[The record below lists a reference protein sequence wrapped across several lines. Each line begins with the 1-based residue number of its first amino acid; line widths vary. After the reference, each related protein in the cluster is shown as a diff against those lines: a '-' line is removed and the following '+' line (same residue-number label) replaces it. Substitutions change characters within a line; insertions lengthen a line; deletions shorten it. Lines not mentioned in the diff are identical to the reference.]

1 MGKIRKGARTPAA
14 RTNLRQGELVRVKS
28 YREILETLDEHWH
41 NRGMYFDPEMVP
53 FCGKTFRVLTRV
65 QQIIDER
72 RGTLLRFKSDAIIL
86 ESVTCQARYS
96 HCRRFCPRSI
106 FPYWREI
113 WLERLNENELVGT
126 VPGERPRG

>member
-1 MGKIRKGARTPAA
+1 M
-14 RTNLRQGELVRVKS
+14 
-28 YREILETLDEHWH
+28 DENWH

-53 FCGKTFRVLTRV
+53 FCGKTFRVLKRV

-72 RGTLLRFKSDAIIL
+72 TGTLLRLKTDAIIL

-96 HCRRFCPRSI
+96 HCRTFCPRSI

-113 WLERLNENELVGT
+113 WLERLNENGSVAKAPDKSQEST
-126 VPGERPRG
+126 